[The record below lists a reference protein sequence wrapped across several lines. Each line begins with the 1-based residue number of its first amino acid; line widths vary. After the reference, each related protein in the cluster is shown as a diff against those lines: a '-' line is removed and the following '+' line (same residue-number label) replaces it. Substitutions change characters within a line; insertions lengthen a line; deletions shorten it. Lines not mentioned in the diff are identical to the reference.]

1 MELVLYSISQMINT
15 TGEQTIFTLN
25 ESLHNSQSLSA
36 ACKLYRNEHYIEL
49 MSTLNAE
56 LTTLANGLMGTERAM
71 EQPVSE
77 MELSTGE
84 NTDQV

>member
-1 MELVLYSISQMINT
+1 MNLCTDCFIGFL
-15 TGEQTIFTLN
+15 
-25 ESLHNSQSLSA
+25 ESYNSQSLSA
-36 ACKLYRNEHYIEL
+36 ACKLYRNEHCIEL

-71 EQPVSE
+71 EPPVSE

>member
-1 MELVLYSISQMINT
+1 
-15 TGEQTIFTLN
+15 
-25 ESLHNSQSLSA
+25 
-36 ACKLYRNEHYIEL
+36 

-71 EQPVSE
+71 EPPVSE